1 MENTVRIYIADRET
15 LAISPRE
22 VARYLGYSREA
33 LALPPDDAIEEAIRK
48 ARGLCAGKACYGRYP
63 VSFFGEDGINMPYGE
78 VHSRD
83 LRRNLDGCGEVYIFA
98 ATIGAALDREMA
110 RARLK
115 GMSEPALLQAAGA
128 AAVEAVCDEV
138 NALLEKEAAEEGRSL
153 RRRFSPGYGDLGL
166 ENQKGVFELLN
177 PAKHIGLTLMD
188 TLIMSPEKSV
198 TAIIGIAEK
207 DGGSGK

>member
-1 MENTVRIYIADRET
+1 M
-15 LAISPRE
+15 
-22 VARYLGYSREA
+22 
-33 LALPPDDAIEEAIRK
+33 
-48 ARGLCAGKACYGRYP
+48 
-63 VSFFGEDGINMPYGE
+63 
-78 VHSRD
+78 
-83 LRRNLDGCGEVYIFA
+83 
-98 ATIGAALDREMA
+98 
-110 RARLK
+110 
-115 GMSEPALLQAAGA
+115 
-128 AAVEAVCDEV
+128 EAVCDEV

-177 PAKHIGLTLMD
+177 PAKLIGLTLMD